1 MARRKRSSD
10 SFTFFPPG
18 NGGKDQVPASGTYKK
33 YKTTYN
39 KPNEHMRLAKRP
51 KTNARQGQGPKPK
64 TGQAM
69 YPSHVAS
76 AANARQWRA
85 LEKHLS
91 EAALQAYKDR
101 MR

>member
-39 KPNEHMRLAKRP
+39 KPNEHMRLKPKPAKKPNEHMRL
-51 KTNARQGQGPKPK
+51 KPK

-69 YPSHVAS
+69 YPSHAAS
-76 AANARQWRA
+76 ASNARQWRA
-85 LEKHLS
+85 LQKHLS